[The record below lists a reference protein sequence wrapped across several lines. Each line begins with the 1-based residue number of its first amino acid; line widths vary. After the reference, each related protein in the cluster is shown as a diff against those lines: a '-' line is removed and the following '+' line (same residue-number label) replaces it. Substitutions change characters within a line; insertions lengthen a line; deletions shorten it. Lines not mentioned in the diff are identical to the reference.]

1 MLDDFSQYFP
11 VNEQGKE
18 CLRGIYFNNPSNK
31 AKSIYYYPL
40 WGAEYN
46 VSFPYSIDRNYMNSF
61 LMMWIQAGE
70 LSITFPDNETT
81 IAKKDSI
88 VILDCKERNR
98 YFANTNCHFT
108 FFHFNGNQA
117 QFLYDYIT
125 KDGSNIF
132 KINEDLKNNI
142 YDLFELFRSQ
152 IISDR
157 EESYSSLLYKMLIN
171 LTNTSS
177 VVQIDK
183 SPLHQ
188 TPKLVTD
195 ALRYIDA
202 HFDEKIT
209 TSSICKYLGVS
220 SSLLAKEFRM
230 YTNNSLHQYLISVR
244 LVHTQRLLTTQPDM
258 SVAEIASC
266 CGFND
271 TSHLTKIF
279 KSEIGMTPSKFK
291 KMCF

>member
-1 MLDDFSQYFP
+1 MMDDFSQYFP

-31 AKSIYYYPL
+31 AKKIYYYPL
-40 WGAEYN
+40 WGAEYK
-46 VSFPYSIDRNYMNSF
+46 VSYPYSIDRNYMNSF
-61 LMMWIQAGE
+61 LVMYIQDGE
-70 LSITFPDNETT
+70 LSVKFPNDETR
-81 IAKKDSI
+81 IAKKGSV

-98 YFANTNCHFT
+98 YFTSTNCHFT

-125 KDGSNIF
+125 SDGSNIF
-132 KINEDLKNNI
+132 TANKDIENNI
-142 YDLFELFRSQ
+142 YEIFEVFRSQ

-157 EESYSSLLYKMLIN
+157 EETYSDLIYKFLIN
-171 LTNTSS
+171 LSNTSS

-183 SPLHQ
+183 STLHQ
-188 TPKLVTD
+188 TPKLVED
-195 ALRYIDA
+195 ALHYIDD
-202 HFDEKIT
+202 HFDEKLT
-209 TSSICKYLGVS
+209 TADICRYLGVS
-220 SSLLAKEFRM
+220 SSLLAKDFRT
-230 YTNNSLHQYLISVR
+230 YTNNSIHQYIISVR
-244 LVHTQRLLTTQPDM
+244 VIHSQRLLTTQPDM
-258 SVAEIASC
+258 SVAEIAAT